1 MSAAAVSFEFERN
14 PLAAVQAELAD
25 FVHDP
30 LGFVMVAYPW
40 GEGELI
46 GEAGPRAH
54 QIRLLTEL
62 GEHLQ
67 NPETRHR
74 PFRKSV
80 SSGHG
85 IGKTAEIS
93 WLTHWGLSTFEDT
106 KVILMAGTGDQLKT
120 KTQPEVAKWFRLGA
134 NADLFEVNVQSIK
147 VLEAGHE
154 TMWRADFT
162 TWSQENPQASAGAH
176 NKGKRLIIIYE
187 EAAGIPDIIW
197 KTQVG
202 ALTDA
207 DTEII
212 WIAISQCTRSEGY
225 FFDTVFGEQKHRW
238 KPEVIDSRDVE
249 GVNVQ
254 EINEEIAIYGEDS
267 DHVRVRYRGLHPT
280 GGNGK
285 FIDLKLVQ
293 EAQQRDIVLFN
304 DDPIVAGVD
313 LSWGGSDDT
322 VVRFRRGLDARSIPP
337 LKIKGEFTR
346 NPTVVREKLADVL
359 RSKYEGQPVAM
370 MFLDNS
376 GVGGNAG
383 AILAG
388 LKNLGLGERVMGVN
402 FGDQAIRDQ
411 FYVLR
416 RDEMWGGMKDWLRE
430 GGCIDNDR
438 DLAADLQKPVLIAD
452 TAQRIKLEPK
462 ELMKKRLS
470 KAGQD
475 SSSPDDGDALAL
487 TFALPVMAKI
497 PLRVDPPLVSASVR
511 AGGDGGW
518 MG

>member
-1 MSAAAVSFEFERN
+1 MSAAAAN
-14 PLAAVQAELAD
+14 PLAEVQQELAE

-40 GEGELI
+40 GEGELAN
-46 GEAGPRAH
+46 EAGPRTH
-54 QIRLLTEL
+54 QRRMLEEL
-62 GEHLQ
+62 GAHLQ
-67 NPETRHR
+67 NPATRFK
-74 PFRKSV
+74 PFRKAI

-93 WLTHWGLSTFEDT
+93 WLTHWALSTFEDA

-147 VLEAGHE
+147 VREEGHAE
-154 TMWRADFT
+154 TWRADFT

-176 NKGKRLIIIYE
+176 NKGKRLVIIYE

-197 KTQVG
+197 NTQVG

-225 FFDTVFGEQKHRW
+225 FFEATHGSQRDRW
-238 KPEVIDSRDVE
+238 KAEVIDSREVE
-249 GVNVQ
+249 GTNVE
-254 EINEEIAIYGEDS
+254 EINAEIAIYGEDS
-267 DHVRVRYRGLHPT
+267 DHVRVRYRGLYPAA
-280 GGNGK
+280 GNGK
-285 FIDLKLVQ
+285 FIDLNLVQ
-293 EAQQRDIVLFN
+293 QAQQRDVVIFN
-304 DDPIVAGVD
+304 DEPLVAGVD

-322 VVRFRRGLDARSIPP
+322 VIRFRRGLDARSIPP
-337 LKIKGEFTR
+337 IKIKGEFTG
-346 NPTVVREKLADVL
+346 NPAVIREKLADVL
-359 RSKYEGQPVAM
+359 RSKYDGQPVSM

-416 RDEMWGGMKDWLRE
+416 RDEMWGGMKDWMRD
-430 GGCIDNDR
+430 GGAIDDDK
-438 DLAADLQKPVLIAD
+438 DLAADMQKPILIAD
-452 TAQRIKLEPK
+452 IKQRIKLEPK
-462 ELMKKRLS
+462 DAMKKRLA
-470 KAGQD
+470 KAGLD
-475 SSSPDDGDALAL
+475 SASPDDADALAL
-487 TFALPVMAKI
+487 TFALPVLNK
-497 PLRVDPPLVSASVR
+497 PKLSVDPPHVSAAVR